1 MQDKQKVT
9 LYLPPD
15 LHRRLKIKAAVD
27 INSMSAMVEK
37 AVVFYLQHPEAIDEL
52 EAGLAT
58 LEGHGNQGQTHRVYS
73 CPECHSS
80 LVQRDGELVS
90 LKDQPSVLSEDIS
103 EDVPVEQVRDP
114 QDQQESSSDSQGEES
129 EETLVPC

>member
-27 INSMSAMVEK
+27 IDSMSAMVEK
-37 AVVFYLQHPEAIDEL
+37 AVVFYLQHPEAIDEI
-52 EAGLAT
+52 EAGVANAD
-58 LEGHGNQGQTHRVYS
+58 NQGQTHRVYS
-73 CPECHSS
+73 CPDCHSP

-90 LKDQPSVLSEDIS
+90 LKDQPSVLSDDIS
-103 EDVPVEQVRDP
+103 EDIPVEQVRDT